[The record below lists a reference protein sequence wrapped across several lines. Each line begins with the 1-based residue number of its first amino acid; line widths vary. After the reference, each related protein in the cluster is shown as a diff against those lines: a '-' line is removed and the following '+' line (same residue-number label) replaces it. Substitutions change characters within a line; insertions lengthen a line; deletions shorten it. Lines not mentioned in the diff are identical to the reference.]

1 MDADWCYLCRIE
13 RSGVDPRAAWGLDVI
28 DDDGDPL
35 LRTGPML
42 PGQERFLRFL
52 CEEFSE
58 GFDDTLNQGEAA
70 VIVASFLDEPTSQS
84 QARTLAW
91 LSEHTGIPADDGLSY
106 GQARTEIRRLV
117 AIRGLKSA

>member
-1 MDADWCYLCRIE
+1 MDAEWCYLCRIE
-13 RSGVDPRAAWGLDVI
+13 RSGVDPHAAWGLDT
-28 DDDGDPL
+28 DDDRDPL
-35 LRTGPML
+35 LRTGLML

-52 CEEFSE
+52 CDEFAE
-58 GFDDTLNQGEAA
+58 GFDDTLNEGEAA
-70 VIVASFLDEPTSQS
+70 IIVESFLDEPMSEV

-91 LSEHTGIPADDGLSY
+91 LSEHAGMPADDRLSY